1 MVIQLSKALTQG
13 IGQKLTTDIQK
24 KLKTPP
30 SISINIQ
37 ITLPVTEN
45 EKVYQNIFKAI
56 KENFI
61 ETERKIS

>member
-61 ETERKIS
+61 ETERKTS